1 MSKVAGIIPARWGST
16 RFPGKALHPI
26 AGKPLLRHVW
36 ERCRR
41 AKKLDR
47 LIIAT
52 DDFRIA
58 EAAFDWGAEVAM
70 TSANHA
76 SGTDR
81 IAEVAAKMKQ
91 FAHIINIQGDEPL
104 IDPKLIDRLVR
115 ELQRDRKLEM
125 ITAAHPFADP
135 REAASPHQVKI
146 VLNQK
151 GEALYFSRALIPS
164 SKSGGLQRGIG
175 ILPMG
180 HRLEADATFENRPS
194 LYFRHQGIY
203 GYTRKLLLRFVR
215 WKTSPLERTESLE
228 QLRALEN
235 GVRIQVVMTGSGS
248 PGVDTPEDARMM
260 ERLMMSAGQRVR
272 GRKRLGER

>member
-1 MSKVAGIIPARWGST
+1 MSKAVGIIPARWGST
-16 RFPGKALHPI
+16 RFPGKALHEI

-36 ERCRR
+36 ERCRHAR
-41 AKKLDR
+41 KLDQ

-81 IAEVAAKMKQ
+81 IAEVAAKLKQ

-104 IDPKLIDRLVR
+104 IDPKLIDRLVSA
-115 ELQRDRKLEM
+115 LQRDRKLEM

-135 REAASPHQVKI
+135 KEAESPHQVKV
-146 VLNQK
+146 VLTHK
-151 GEALYFSRALIPS
+151 GEALYFSRAPIPFS
-164 SKSGGLQRGIG
+164 PARSAS
-175 ILPMG
+175 M
-180 HRLEADATFENRPS
+180 H
-194 LYFRHQGIY
+194 YFRHQGIY
-203 GYTRKLLLRFVR
+203 GYTRELLLQFVR
-215 WKTSPLERTESLE
+215 WKTSPLERAEALE

-235 GVRIQVVMTGSGS
+235 GVKIHVVMTGSGS
-248 PGVDTPEDARMM
+248 PGVDTPEDAEAVAASLGEARDQASDIG
-260 ERLMMSAGQRVR
+260 RCRVAHR
-272 GRKRLGER
+272 ATATGKRKR

>member
-1 MSKVAGIIPARWGST
+1 MSKAVGIIPARWGST
-16 RFPGKALHPI
+16 RFPGKALHSI

-47 LIIAT
+47 LIVAT

-70 TSANHA
+70 TSPNHA

-81 IAEVAAKMKQ
+81 IAEVAAKLKA

-104 IDPKLIDRLVR
+104 VDPKLVDRLVR
-115 ELQRDRKLEM
+115 ELQRDKKLEM
-125 ITAAHPFADP
+125 ITAAHPFEDGNDAQ
-135 REAASPHQVKI
+135 SPHQVK
-146 VLNQK
+146 VVVNQS
-151 GEALYFSRALIPS
+151 GDALYFSRAPIPAS
-164 SKSGGLQRGIG
+164 RNGGLQTAERETGRFG
-175 ILPMG
+175 K
-180 HRLEADATFENRPS
+180 RPS

-203 GYTRKLLLRFVR
+203 GYTRNLLLRFVR
-215 WKTSPLERTESLE
+215 WKTSQLERAEALE

-235 GVRIQVVMTGSGS
+235 GVRIRVVMTGSGS
-248 PGVDTPEDARMM
+248 PGVDTPEDARMI
-260 ERLMMSAGQRVR
+260 ERLMRSAGRR
-272 GRKRLGER
+272 ADSRER

>member
-1 MSKVAGIIPARWGST
+1 MSKAVGIIPARWGST

-26 AGKPLLRHVW
+26 AGKPLLQHVW
-36 ERCRR
+36 ERCRW
-41 AKKLDR
+41 AKKLDQ

-91 FAHIINIQGDEPL
+91 FSHIINIQGDEPV

-115 ELQRDRKLEM
+115 DLQRDRKLEM

-135 REAASPHQVKI
+135 REAESPHQVKV

-151 GEALYFSRALIPS
+151 GEALYFSRGLIPAS
-164 SKSGGLQRGIG
+164 RSGGLQT
-175 ILPMG
+175 
-180 HRLEADATFENRPS
+180 ADQLNRRSANRRSLS
-194 LYFRHQGIY
+194 LYLRHQGIY

-215 WKTSPLERTESLE
+215 WKTSPLERAEALE

-248 PGVDTPEDARMM
+248 PGVDTPEDARTI
-260 ERLMMSAGQRVR
+260 ERLMMSDGQRVH
-272 GRKRLGER
+272 GRKRLRER